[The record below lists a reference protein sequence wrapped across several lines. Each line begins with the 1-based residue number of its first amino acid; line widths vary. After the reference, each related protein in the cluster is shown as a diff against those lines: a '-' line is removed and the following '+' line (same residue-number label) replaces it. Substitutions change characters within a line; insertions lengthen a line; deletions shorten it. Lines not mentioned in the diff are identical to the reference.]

1 MYGVQVSE
9 IMKRA
14 RSAGVAQGLLDEAAD
29 TDSPK
34 AELIRLVVQVPR
46 ALLSARCAP
55 RLCSGLHREGCGVIH
70 LCDPCKL
77 TACRAVL
84 AGRVGYMAHPF
95 L

>member
-46 ALLSARCAP
+46 ALLSARCAL
-55 RLCSGLHREGCGVIH
+55 RLYSGLHREGCGVIH
-70 LCDPCKL
+70 RLRSLQDHCL
-77 TACRAVL
+77 
-84 AGRVGYMAHPF
+84 
-95 L
+95 